1 MNSNTW
7 LELLRHYVRWLCTES
22 HRDVPLD
29 VQWSGQAFRPLRY
42 WTSCSSP
49 LHMGDERICSSSL
62 TVLAFHPK
70 TPLVFVVFFNPHN
83 FWDQKCAPPPPA
95 AVPSGHNYWGV
106 SSSLSNTV
114 MYIFLSFPC
123 CGTEGSPI
131 HNFLFRD
138 GWDESAVSR
147 QAKGRCDGRCCW
159 SYRCGWCCRCLA
171 GWWV

>member
-49 LHMGDERICSSSL
+49 LHMVDERICSSSL

-83 FWDQKCAPPPPA
+83 FWDQKCAPPHPLLFPRDIITEGYHPASLILSCTYFFPSLAAGRKAAQFTIFSSEMVETRAPSLARRRAVVMAA
-95 AVPSGHNYWGV
+95 AVDLIGV
-106 SSSLSNTV
+106 
-114 MYIFLSFPC
+114 
-123 CGTEGSPI
+123 
-131 HNFLFRD
+131 
-138 GWDESAVSR
+138 
-147 QAKGRCDGRCCW
+147 
-159 SYRCGWCCRCLA
+159 A
-171 GWWV
+171 GVAAA